1 MAGKITINEL
11 SASLIQYLKNL
22 IKEEIASSGGSGG
35 GGGGTVTPA
44 NPVKY
49 LKSSISLKYGTS
61 SITIPTSFNFNASK
75 DLLMVFK
82 NSTYLE
88 EDYDYT
94 INSSGT
100 TINMM
105 SSNGWFASEDAPDC
119 LFNLI
124 VFKNVAKG

>member
-22 IKEEIASSGGSGG
+22 IKEEVASSGGGSGG
-35 GGGGTVTPA
+35 GGGTA
-44 NPVKY
+44 SPVKY

>member
-11 SASLIQYLKNL
+11 SPSLIQYLKNM
-22 IKEEIASSGGSGG
+22 IKEEVSSSGG
-35 GGGGTVTPA
+35 GGGGGTTPVTS
-44 NPVKY
+44 PVKY
-49 LKSSISLKYGTS
+49 YKHSMSVQYGTS
-61 SITIPTSFNFNASK
+61 SITIPTNFNFNASK

-124 VFKNVAKG
+124 VFKNVTKG

>member
-1 MAGKITINEL
+1 MAGKITIKEL
-11 SASLIQYLKNL
+11 SDSLIQYLKNL

-49 LKSSISLKYGTS
+49 LKSSISLKYGTN

-105 SSNGWFASEDAPDC
+105 SSNEWFASEDAPDC

>member
-22 IKEEIASSGGSGG
+22 IKEEVASSGGGSGG
-35 GGGGTVTPA
+35 GGGTVTA
-44 NPVKY
+44 NSVKY

-61 SITIPTSFNFNASK
+61 SITIPTSFNFNTSK

-105 SSNGWFASEDAPDC
+105 SSNEWFASEDAPDC

>member
-22 IKEEIASSGGSGG
+22 IKEEVASSGGGSGG
-35 GGGGTVTPA
+35 GGGTVTA
-44 NPVKY
+44 SPVKY

-94 INSSGT
+94 INSSST

>member
-35 GGGGTVTPA
+35 GGGTVTT

-105 SSNGWFASEDAPDC
+105 SSNEWFASEDAPDC

>member
-1 MAGKITINEL
+1 M
-11 SASLIQYLKNL
+11 
-22 IKEEIASSGGSGG
+22 IKEEVASSGGGSGG
-35 GGGGTVTPA
+35 GGGTVTA
-44 NPVKY
+44 SPVKY

>member
-11 SASLIQYLKNL
+11 SASLIQYLKNMV
-22 IKEEIASSGGSGG
+22 KEEVASSGGTSGG
-35 GGGGTVTPA
+35 GSGSTTTSPVT
-44 NPVKY
+44 Y
-49 LKSSISLKYGTS
+49 LKSSVSLKYGTS
-61 SITIPTSFNFNASK
+61 SITIPTNFNFNASK

>member
-11 SASLIQYLKNL
+11 STSLIQYLKNMV
-22 IKEEIASSGGSGG
+22 KEEVASSGGTSGG
-35 GGGGTVTPA
+35 GSGSTTT
-44 NPVKY
+44 NPVTY
-49 LKSSISLKYGTS
+49 LKSSVLLKYGTS
-61 SITIPTSFNFNASK
+61 SITIPTNFNFNASK

>member
-11 SASLIQYLKNL
+11 SSSLIQYLKNM
-22 IKEEIASSGGSGG
+22 IKEEITSSGGSSGSS
-35 GGGGTVTPA
+35 GTVTT
-44 NPVKY
+44 NPVTY
-49 LKSSISLKYGTS
+49 LKSSVSLKYGTS
-61 SITIPTSFNFNASK
+61 SITIPTNFNFNASK
-75 DLLMVFK
+75 DLLMLFK

-105 SSNGWFASEDAPDC
+105 SSNEWFASEDAPDC

>member
-1 MAGKITINEL
+1 MSGKITINEL

-22 IKEEIASSGGSGG
+22 IKEEIASSGGSSG
-35 GGGGTVTPA
+35 GGGGTITTSPVT
-44 NPVKY
+44 Y

-105 SSNGWFASEDAPDC
+105 SSNEWFASEDAPDC

>member
-22 IKEEIASSGGSGG
+22 IKEEVASSGGGSGG
-35 GGGGTVTPA
+35 GGGTATA
-44 NPVKY
+44 SPVKY
-49 LKSSISLKYGTS
+49 LKSSISLKYVTS

>member
-1 MAGKITINEL
+1 MSGKITINEL
-11 SASLIQYLKNL
+11 STSLIQYLKNL
-22 IKEEIASSGGSGG
+22 IKEEVASSGGSS
-35 GGGGTVTPA
+35 GGGGTVTA
-44 NPVKY
+44 SPVKY

-105 SSNGWFASEDAPDC
+105 SSNEWFASEDAPDC

>member
-22 IKEEIASSGGSGG
+22 IKEEVASSGGGSGG
-35 GGGGTVTPA
+35 GGGTVTTS
-44 NPVKY
+44 PVKY

>member
-11 SASLIQYLKNL
+11 SASLTQYLKNL
-22 IKEEIASSGGSGG
+22 IKEEVASSGGGSGG
-35 GGGGTVTPA
+35 GTVTA
-44 NPVKY
+44 SPVKY

-105 SSNGWFASEDAPDC
+105 PSNGWFASEDAPDC

>member
-22 IKEEIASSGGSGG
+22 IKEEVASS
-35 GGGGTVTPA
+35 GGGGTVTA
-44 NPVKY
+44 SPVKY